1 MANAIL
7 EEIFQQLHSKVV
19 NSVSPDAV
27 IDVMFSK
34 KIISSDQLGRLRQVQ
49 FPPDR
54 CRDLL
59 TLLHNLSHPQTFV
72 HLRLALLDECSWI
85 VDTIDQLLTSSSSQ
99 LQQLHLDDSI
109 LMV

>member
-34 KIISSDQLGRLRQVQ
+34 KIISSDELGRLRQVQ

-59 TLLHNLSHPQTFV
+59 TLLHTCHIFRRSFIFV
-72 HLRLALLDECSWI
+72 SRY
-85 VDTIDQLLTSSSSQ
+85 LTSARGC
-99 LQQLHLDDSI
+99 
-109 LMV
+109 